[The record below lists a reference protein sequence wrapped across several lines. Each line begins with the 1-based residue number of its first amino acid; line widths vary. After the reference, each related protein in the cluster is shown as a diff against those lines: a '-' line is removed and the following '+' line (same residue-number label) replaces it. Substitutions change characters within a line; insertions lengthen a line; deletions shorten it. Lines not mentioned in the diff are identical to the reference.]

1 MLDGSSICLCV
12 FVVVVVVVIVVVVVV
27 VVVIVVV
34 PTISSG
40 RLLLQ
45 VLDWSDLTKS
55 TNVSFH
61 ILHTCFENFHVAQS

>member
-27 VVVIVVV
+27 VIVVV

-40 RLLLQ
+40 RLFLQ
-45 VLDWSDLTKS
+45 VLHWSDLTKS

>member
-1 MLDGSSICLCV
+1 MLEGSSICLCV
-12 FVVVVVVVIVVVVVV
+12 FVVVVVVV

-40 RLLLQ
+40 RLFLQ

-55 TNVSFH
+55 TNVSFR
-61 ILHTCFENFHVAQS
+61 ILHTCFENFHVSHS

>member
-1 MLDGSSICLCV
+1 MR
-12 FVVVVVVVIVVVVVV
+12 FVVV

-40 RLLLQ
+40 RLFLQ

-55 TNVSFH
+55 TNVSFR
-61 ILHTCFENFHVAQS
+61 ILRTCFENFHVSHS

>member
-12 FVVVVVVVIVVVVVV
+12 FVVVV

>member
-12 FVVVVVVVIVVVVVV
+12 FVVVVVVVIVVVV

>member
-12 FVVVVVVVIVVVVVV
+12 FVVVVIVVVV

>member
-1 MLDGSSICLCV
+1 MLEGSSICLCV
-12 FVVVVVVVIVVVVVV
+12 FVVVVVV

-40 RLLLQ
+40 RLFLQ

-55 TNVSFH
+55 THVSFR
-61 ILHTCFENFHVAQS
+61 ILHTCFENFHVSHS

>member
-27 VVVIVVV
+27 VIVVV

-45 VLDWSDLTKS
+45 ILDWSDLTKS

>member
-12 FVVVVVVVIVVVVVV
+12 FVVVVVVVIVVVVV

>member
-12 FVVVVVVVIVVVVVV
+12 FVVVVVVVIVVVV

-45 VLDWSDLTKS
+45 VLDWSDLTK
-55 TNVSFH
+55 
-61 ILHTCFENFHVAQS
+61 